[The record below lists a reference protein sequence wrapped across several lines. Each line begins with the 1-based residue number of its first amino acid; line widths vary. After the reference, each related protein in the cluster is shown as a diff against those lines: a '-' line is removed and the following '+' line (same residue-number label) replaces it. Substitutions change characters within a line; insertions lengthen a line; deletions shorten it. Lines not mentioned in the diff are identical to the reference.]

1 MVALG
6 GFFVTLSQALLL
18 FAIGTRLPS
27 SYSSFRLAC
36 VQKRATRETRDVCTQ
51 ATFFYLSFGKY
62 ANLPWPSLALCTDL
76 T

>member
-6 GFFVTLSQALLL
+6 GFFVTLSPGPSPFCNGDEGAIQL
-18 FAIGTRLPS
+18 FPFPS
-27 SYSSFRLAC
+27 SLRAETCNKGNKRRLHPG
-36 VQKRATRETRDVCTQ
+36 
-51 ATFFYLSFGKY
+51 YLSFGKY